1 MWPRRRWLQL
11 GLVAALAALL
21 FGRWLAV
28 HTVDVLWAE
37 ALGVAPAHR
46 AISGLRLILSALAY
60 TAAAVWCTG
69 NLYLIYR
76 SIGSVQVPRRVGKV
90 EVVENVPRRYLLA
103 GAVGAGLLLSFGI
116 SHGAG
121 DWWIPRALLDAG
133 VVVGVRDPV
142 LDRDLGYYLFQ
153 LPWARIIHHFV
164 LLLTGIIL
172 ALTVLL
178 YTAIGAIGWSKRRVT
193 VTDLA
198 RTHVGV
204 LLVVFALALFWGYR
218 LEPAEYVA
226 GLHDVPYDVILTSV
240 RIPVAGLLAVIALIV
255 AGISGLWIWWGRSA
269 LVLSAW
275 VGLALASFAGHY
287 VAPTIAA
294 STRTEE
300 HRVDRQLTAAA
311 TESVRRAF
319 GLYADTV
326 MAPLAI
332 PDLDFTDRHSEALSK
347 VPIWDGF
354 AVTDILNRV
363 AQLRPADR
371 FFEAN
376 LAAYPDARGGM
387 DPVYLAAREV
397 DTAVARENDRS
408 ITWERRHAAPYAYAT
423 GAVAVH
429 AAAVSIEGL
438 PLYIPDVARPEST
451 LAAPTDLQLAAAEIW
466 FAPGS
471 EDFAVAA
478 QEDGP
483 FAGIEA
489 GGFLRRLALAWTLQ
503 SPSMVT
509 SAIVRRSTVVLSD
522 RAVARRLARVAPF
535 ARFGAAY
542 PVVSD
547 GKLLWVSAGHV
558 WAEAYP
564 LSVPTIWRGRRVRY
578 LRSGLVGTVEA
589 RSGETRLYL
598 TPDADPLSSAWR
610 VLVPEVV
617 APADSI
623 PPEILPLLRYPDEVF
638 TVQLNLLRRTDW
650 RPGSDGGVARAPERF
665 WWVGPSPGDPEP
677 RLRRRAVLEVQVE
690 PRVSALVEGTVV
702 DGGATLRVIAYP
714 EPFTLPGPSELL
726 DEFAEDA
733 GPEAAIPGVLKLVPF
748 DDGAIAV
755 QAFYAVPGVATGPPR
770 LAEVAVG
777 WRGAVGRGRDLPA
790 ALRRISISAEREGA
804 RPDVWQEARQWFE
817 QLDAA
822 RAAGDWAAFGEAYS
836 ALKRL
841 FQSTRQ

>member
-1 MWPRRRWLQL
+1 MWSRRRWLQL

-37 ALGVAPAHR
+37 ALGIGPAHR
-46 AISGLRLILSALAY
+46 AIGNLRLMLAALAY
-60 TAAAVWCTG
+60 TAAAAWCTG
-69 NLYLIYR
+69 NLYLVYR
-76 SIGSVQVPRRVGKV
+76 SIGLVQVPRRVGNV
-90 EVVENVPRRYLLA
+90 EIVENVPRKYLLV

-116 SHGAG
+116 GHGAG

-153 LPWARIIHHFV
+153 LPWARTIHHFV
-164 LLLTGIIL
+164 LLLTGIVL
-172 ALTVLL
+172 ALAALL
-178 YTAIGAIGWSKRRVT
+178 YTAIGGIRWSKRRVI
-193 VTDLA
+193 VADLA
-198 RTHVGV
+198 RTHLGT

-226 GLHDVPYDVILTSV
+226 GLHGVPYDVILTSV
-240 RIPVAGLLAVIALIV
+240 RIPAAGLLAVIALIV
-255 AGISGLWIWWGRSA
+255 AGISGIWIWWGRSA

-275 VGLALASFAGHY
+275 AGLVMASFAGHY
-287 VAPTIAA
+287 VAPAVAA
-294 STRTEE
+294 GTRSEE
-300 HRVDRQLTAAA
+300 QREEPRLTAAA

-332 PDLDFTDRHSEALSK
+332 PDLDFADRYGEALST

-354 AVTDILNRV
+354 AVTDILHRV

-376 LAAYPDARGGM
+376 LAAYPDERGRVV
-387 DPVYLAAREV
+387 PLFLAAREV
-397 DTAVARENDRS
+397 DTSVAREHDRS
-408 ITWERRHAAPYAYAT
+408 ITWERRHSTPYAYAS

-429 AAAVSIEGL
+429 AAAVSMEGL
-438 PLYIPDVARPEST
+438 PLYIPDLRRPDS
-451 LAAPTDLQLAAAEIW
+451 LVAAPTDLQLAADEIW

-478 QEDGP
+478 EEDGP

-489 GGFLRRLALAWTLQ
+489 GGFLRRLALAWALQ
-503 SPSMVT
+503 TPSIAT

-535 ARFGAAY
+535 ARFGAPY
-542 PVVSD
+542 PVVSN
-547 GKLLWVSAGHV
+547 GKLLWVSAGYV

-564 LSVPTIWRGRRVRY
+564 LSVATTWRGRRVRY

-598 TPDADPLSSAWR
+598 TPDADPLSAAWR
-610 VLVPEVV
+610 VLAPEVV

-623 PPEILPLLRYPDEVF
+623 PSEILPLLRYPDEVF
-638 TVQLNLLRRTDW
+638 TAQLGMLRRTDW
-650 RPGSDGGVARAPERF
+650 RPGSEGGVARAPERF
-665 WWVGPSPGDPEP
+665 WWVGPSPGDPET
-677 RLRRRAVLEVQVE
+677 RLRRRAVFEVQVE
-690 PRVSALVEGTVV
+690 ARVSALLDGTVV
-702 DGGATLRVIAYP
+702 DGKATLRLIAYP
-714 EPFTLPGPSELL
+714 EPLIQG
-726 DEFAEDA
+726 
-733 GPEAAIPGVLKLVPF
+733 GCR
-748 DDGAIAV
+748 
-755 QAFYAVPGVATGPPR
+755 PR
-770 LAEVAVG
+770 RSNSRCLEVGTV
-777 WRGAVGRGRDLPA
+777 
-790 ALRRISISAEREGA
+790 
-804 RPDVWQEARQWFE
+804 
-817 QLDAA
+817 
-822 RAAGDWAAFGEAYS
+822 
-836 ALKRL
+836 
-841 FQSTRQ
+841 